1 MQKNY
6 PDIRRISHVNWRYR
20 PELKVFT
27 GSMRTGRMNT
37 RENVMECVLNLIKN
51 YGLYGVN
58 MPRSLTTAQDVKM
71 LHDNGIKWVSLYFVQ
86 DTDQAEKVRSWGM
99 DAFVTDFVTKA
110 RKAYGVTLEKKEGK

>member
-1 MQKNY
+1 
-6 PDIRRISHVNWRYR
+6 
-20 PELKVFT
+20 
-27 GSMRTGRMNT
+27 
-37 RENVMECVLNLIKN
+37 LNLNKN